1 MFQSFA
7 ESAKESLADLATVL
21 SKIWIEEK
29 ATVVIPAFNEEKTVA
44 KVVQTALESG
54 FVDEAI
60 VVDDG
65 SSDATAEKA
74 KGIYRVNVVSHER
87 NLGKGRAIKTG
98 IENAS
103 NDVIL
108 FLDADLL
115 NITVEKIDKLLL
127 PLLRRKAD
135 FVKASFSRSR
145 GRVTEFAVKPMMKIL
160 LPEQRF
166 SQPIS
171 GQFASRKSFLSEL
184 KIADKWGIDI
194 ALLLDALKQNKR
206 IVEIDIGELQHK
218 ARTTEEVA
226 ETSKQVLL
234 TMLRKA
240 GVFADRFS
248 TIVFSE
254 NALFAA
260 DKPRKNAGKV
270 VRRLQKRKFKVLL
283 LGYGGKEEAAEKAN
297 YLSLDGFIAISAN
310 KQGQLALASFKKAL
324 KRNGSRIEETAFV
337 ASRQSEAFLLK
348 AAGFGI
354 CFAKSKKLKKN
365 ARMTINALPEILLL
379 EEE

>member
-1 MFQSFA
+1 MFQPFA
-7 ESAKESLADLATVL
+7 ESIRESIGDLASAL

-29 ATVVIPAFNEEKTVA
+29 ATVVIPAFNEEKTIA
-44 KVVQTALESG
+44 KVAQTALKSG
-54 FVDEAI
+54 FVDEVI

-65 SSDATAEKA
+65 SSDATAEKV
-74 KGIYRVNVVSHER
+74 KGIRRCRVVSHER
-87 NLGKGRAIKTG
+87 NFGKGRAIKTG

-103 NDVIL
+103 NDAIL
-108 FLDADLL
+108 FLDADLQ
-115 NITVEKIDKLLL
+115 NISVEKINSLLL

-135 FVKASFSRSR
+135 FVKAGFSLER
-145 GRVTEFAVKPMMKIL
+145 GRVTEFAVKPMMRIL

-171 GQFASRKSFLSEL
+171 GQFASRKSFLSQL
-184 KIADKWGIDI
+184 KIADKWGLDI
-194 ALLLDALKQNKR
+194 SILLDALKQNKR
-206 IVEIDIGELQHK
+206 IAEIDIGKLEHK
-218 ARTTEEVA
+218 ARTTA
-226 ETSKQVLL
+226 EKAEMSEQVLE
-234 TMLRKA
+234 TMLRKT

-260 DKPRKNAGKV
+260 GSPRRNAGKV
-270 VRRLQKRKFKVLL
+270 VKRLQKRKFRVLL
-283 LGYGGKEEAAEKAN
+283 LGHNGKEKAAAQAKRI
-297 YLSLDGFIAISAN
+297 SLDGFMAIDSKKQPERAIAA
-310 KQGQLALASFKKAL
+310 FKKAL
-324 KRNGSRIEETAFV
+324 KRNGSRIGETAFV
-337 ASRQSEAFLLK
+337 ASRQSEAELLK

-365 ARMTINALPEILLL
+365 AGMTIKALPEILLL